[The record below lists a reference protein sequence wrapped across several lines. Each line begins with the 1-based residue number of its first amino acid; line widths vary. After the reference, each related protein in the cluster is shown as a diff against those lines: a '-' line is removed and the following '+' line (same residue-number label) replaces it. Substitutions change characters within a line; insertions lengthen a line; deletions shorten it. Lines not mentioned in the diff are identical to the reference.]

1 MCVHLTSRGEKPNCV
16 ANCIAKARV
25 FGDLNDPASEAAKLL
40 AQNPDRVFRIRED
53 LGTEPNVY
61 YLKAKGVNLK

>member
-1 MCVHLTSRGEKPNCV
+1 VV
-16 ANCIAKARV
+16 NCIAKARV
-25 FGDLNDPASEAAKLL
+25 FGDLNDPESEASKVLAKST
-40 AQNPDRVFRIRED
+40 NRVFRIRED